1 MKIGIIYKSVHH
13 GNTKRIAEVIAGFLE
28 ADLLDL
34 DDVSRDIIKEY
45 DLIGFGSGIY
55 YSKPHKELMKFIE
68 ELDNVEGKKAFVF
81 TTSGRGKTEFN
92 TWLKEELSNKGFEII
107 GEFACKA
114 FDTMGPFK
122 LIGGLNKGKPDEEDF
137 KNAESFANSLK
148 EKIL

>member
-1 MKIGIIYKSVHH
+1 
-13 GNTKRIAEVIAGFLE
+13 
-28 ADLLDL
+28 
-34 DDVSRDIIKEY
+34 
-45 DLIGFGSGIY
+45 
-55 YSKPHKELMKFIE
+55 
-68 ELDNVEGKKAFVF
+68 
-81 TTSGRGKTEFN
+81 
-92 TWLKEELSNKGFEII
+92 LKEELSNKGFEII